1 LQKPDW
7 SGGWIVAQP
16 ECEPAPPLAS
26 KEDGI
31 QQELIDAG
39 CNRFVRRETSEGL
52 RASLGL
58 MGASAAHVTTIGE
71 TASRRSETYEDIAGV
86 YLVHGPR
93 AKRLAYLLTGDW
105 SAAEEITQE
114 AFVRLIGRFGHLRKP
129 EATAVYL
136 RRIVINLANSYL
148 RRLRLE
154 RAHRSEAG
162 RSANRATELPDI
174 ETRDE
179 LMTELQQLPP
189 RQRAALVLRYC
200 EDLSEHEVASIL
212 RTSEKAVRS
221 LAARGLG
228 TSRVTLDEGTR

>member
-1 LQKPDW
+1 M
-7 SGGWIVAQP
+7 
-16 ECEPAPPLAS
+16 
-26 KEDGI
+26 
-31 QQELIDAG
+31 
-39 CNRFVRRETSEGL
+39 R
-52 RASLGL
+52 
-58 MGASAAHVTTIGE
+58 ASAAQMTTIGE
-71 TASRRSETYEDIAGV
+71 TAGRRSETYEDIVGV

-105 SAAEEITQE
+105 SAAEEISQE

-129 EATAVYL
+129 EASALYL

-154 RAHRSEAG
+154 RAHKAWAG
-162 RSANRATELPDI
+162 RSPSRGTEMPDM

-200 EDLSEHEVASIL
+200 EDLSEHEVATIL

-221 LAARGLG
+221 LAGRGLG
-228 TSRVTLDEGTR
+228 TLRASLNERTQ